1 MGVRAGKQ
9 HTTQTNRLGAR
20 NGKPEGNPDDI
31 GRTTQ
36 SRDWTFSCG
45 SWREGKGRNPN
56 PCNIKSVLQENRA
69 WPVRDGHGE
78 EMTDEKGH
86 CCSISL
92 PLHQR
97 QSTAEAAAN
106 GTLQRGGN
114 TSHLT
119 QPERP
124 PEPSKPAQT
133 LPVHGGTPG
142 DLQEHHQ
149 TEHGRRRTWRSRR
162 AQSRN
167 APRLRGS
174 GWVSTSPPGQG
185 APAGA
190 ALLLQHI
197 TSEHHTNPNT
207 AVKSAERLTETKYY
221 PIKLGL
227 SINVAYIHR
236 IVNCSYI

>member
-69 WPVRDGHGE
+69 WPVRE
-78 EMTDEKGH
+78 FSMEKRWLWWKGALLFH
-86 CCSISL
+86 FLALTPEAKHSWGCCKWNTTERGKHFS
-92 PLHQR
+92 PYPAWKATWAQ
-97 QSTAEAAAN
+97 QTST
-106 GTLQRGGN
+106 N
-114 TSHLT
+114 TPCARRDT
-119 QPERP
+119 RRP
-124 PEPSKPAQT
+124 PRASPDWARTEENLEK
-133 LPVHGGTPG
+133 
-142 DLQEHHQ
+142 QEGPEQ
-149 TEHGRRRTWRSRR
+149 KC
-162 AQSRN
+162 
-167 APRLRGS
+167 PRLRGS

-197 TSEHHTNPNT
+197 KSEHHRNLNI
-207 AVKSAERLTETKYY
+207 AERLTEAKYY

-227 SINVAYIHR
+227 SVNVSYIHR